1 MAAEHYRSVKPL
13 LMMKKGIAI
22 IGLLFSLNARTQD
35 KPIPYTQADRE
46 RLLRVE
52 VKLEE
57 LEKRMDTWF
66 IKLEKR
72 MDTKFE
78 AVNGKFEAVNGKFE
92 AVNGRFEQLE
102 KRLDFTNN
110 LIIALLVAIM
120 GMTTFIWWDRK
131 TTLEPVEKHQHA
143 AMKAIEELRN
153 QLQSKGIL

>member
-1 MAAEHYRSVKPL
+1 MQKA
-13 LMMKKGIAI
+13 IAVI
-22 IGLLFSLNARTQD
+22 WLLFSLNARAQD

-57 LEKRMDTWF
+57 LEKRMDT
-66 IKLEKR
+66 
-72 MDTKFE
+72 
-78 AVNGKFEAVNGKFE
+78 KFEAVNGKFE

-131 TTLEPVEKHQHA
+131 TTLEPVEKRQHA